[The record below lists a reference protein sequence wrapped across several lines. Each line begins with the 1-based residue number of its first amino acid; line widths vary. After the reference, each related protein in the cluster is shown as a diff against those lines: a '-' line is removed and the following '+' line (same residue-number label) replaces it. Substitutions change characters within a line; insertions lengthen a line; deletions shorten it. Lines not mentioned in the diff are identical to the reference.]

1 MFRTPGNSPDTVTR
15 LSKPYSS
22 FLRIPSEGRDVLKL
36 DLVGLGRTG
45 EAGLAEDDL
54 LVNRAGH

>member
-1 MFRTPGNSPDTVTR
+1 MRICDER
-15 LSKPYSS
+15 RHKQWKKLSKPYPS
-22 FLRIPSEGRDVLKL
+22 FLRVPFEGRDVLKL
-36 DLVGLGRTG
+36 DLVGFGRTG